1 MFLWDS
7 YSVTINQIVA
17 EIDFNIGTFF
27 FFLMKQDSESI
38 ALKKQTS

>member
-27 FFLMKQDSESI
+27 LMKQDNESI